1 MIKKNDTLYY
11 GIIPRTDIAHT
22 MFKLQLDL
30 LKKKKL
36 EKFKC
41 YAEITILREKKGR
54 EREIFFFP

>member
-1 MIKKNDTLYY
+1 
-11 GIIPRTDIAHT
+11 

-30 LKKKKL
+30 FKKKKNL

-54 EREIFFFP
+54 EREYFFFP

>member
-1 MIKKNDTLYY
+1 
-11 GIIPRTDIAHT
+11 

-30 LKKKKL
+30 FKKKKKNL

-54 EREIFFFP
+54 EREYFFFSITSSEEHREQSRC